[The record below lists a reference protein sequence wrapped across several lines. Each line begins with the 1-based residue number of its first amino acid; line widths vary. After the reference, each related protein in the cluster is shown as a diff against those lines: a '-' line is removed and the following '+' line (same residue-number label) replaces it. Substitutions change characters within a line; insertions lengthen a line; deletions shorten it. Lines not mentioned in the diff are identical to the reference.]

1 MPKAYLNNPN
11 GRLFYQF
18 KTFGIKQ
25 LDYVL
30 QETKK
35 QTKNFKNLSTTDKL
49 LRVVQIANMVFIM
62 TLLGV

>member
-30 QETKK
+30 QEAKE
-35 QTKNFKNLSTTDKL
+35 QTKDFKKLSTTDKFL
-49 LRVVQIANMVFIM
+49 KIAQIANMVFIM
-62 TLLGV
+62 TLL